1 MYTWLWLPKQA
12 RSCFPAANCL
22 PAQAQSCWWVACCY
36 AVASSRSGEPLLMQ
50 VLSPP
55 HNYAPQ
61 EANTNDGPLALYASY
76 LFYCQKRSPQR
87 QKGACAVW
95 RTRGHCAAAGL
106 TCGWYACGQRQLESP
121 HPTARTSL
129 TGKARSSSTINC
141 SIGIVETDGIAWGLW
156 PRRGGG

>member
-1 MYTWLWLPKQA
+1 MAQAYTWNKLHKHRLELERTIECIPDCGSPKQA
-12 RSCFPAANCL
+12 RSCFPAAYCL
-22 PAQAQSCWWVACCY
+22 PVQAQSCWLVACCY
-36 AVASSRSGEPLLMQ
+36 AVASSSRSGEPLLMQ

-106 TCGWYACGQRQLESP
+106 TCGWYACGR
-121 HPTARTSL
+121 
-129 TGKARSSSTINC
+129 GSSTRLILQL
-141 SIGIVETDGIAWGLW
+141 G
-156 PRRGGG
+156 RR